1 MSDYPL
7 ILFAKVPYS
16 GKVKTRLS
24 PELSLKEAAEVAKVL
39 LTETLQLT
47 LEHWPGKVVL
57 AVWPDAKDTFIQSL
71 IEQFEI
77 ELIIQSAGDL
87 GMKMFNAMEQVGY
100 PCAVMG
106 CDVPHLA
113 TQELHKAHALLVK
126 KDNII
131 GPTEDGGYYLL
142 GLQSRQPELF
152 KKQAWGA
159 TTVLESSLRVA
170 AQQHFQLNQLVTMVD
185 IDHYVDLVKAS
196 SELESLKRF
205 ICEP

>member
-1 MSDYPL
+1 MGDYPL
-7 ILFAKVPYS
+7 VLFAKAPQE

-24 PELSLKEAAEVAKVL
+24 PELSLIEAAEVAKVL

-57 AVWPDAKDTFIQSL
+57 AVWPDAKDAFIQSL

-77 ELIIQSAGDL
+77 ELIVQSEGDL
-87 GMKMFNAMEQVGY
+87 GMKMFNAMQEVGY

-113 TQELHKAHALLVK
+113 AQELRKAYASLAK
-126 KDNII
+126 KHNII

-142 GLQSRQPELF
+142 GLQSSQAELF
-152 KKQAWGA
+152 KKQSWGE

-170 AQQHFQLNQLVTMVD
+170 AQQCFELHPLATMVD
-185 IDHYVDLVKAS
+185 VDHYDDLVKVS
-196 SELESLKRF
+196 DEVKSLQRF
-205 ICEP
+205 VKP